1 MIGIDFSNKGISA
14 LKQTVSAS
22 LLQAEYIQLF
32 WQKVLQT
39 ITGWKILERTTRLQ
53 FNSYNLFSAYSYNFA
68 ASIVIERE
76 SYSEFFNL
84 KKHLQGGFKTPLSN

>member
-1 MIGIDFSNKGISA
+1 MMIGIDFSNKGISA

-39 ITGWKILERTTRLQ
+39 ITGWEILERTTRLQ
-53 FNSYNLFSAYSYNFA
+53 FNS
-68 ASIVIERE
+68 
-76 SYSEFFNL
+76 
-84 KKHLQGGFKTPLSN
+84 